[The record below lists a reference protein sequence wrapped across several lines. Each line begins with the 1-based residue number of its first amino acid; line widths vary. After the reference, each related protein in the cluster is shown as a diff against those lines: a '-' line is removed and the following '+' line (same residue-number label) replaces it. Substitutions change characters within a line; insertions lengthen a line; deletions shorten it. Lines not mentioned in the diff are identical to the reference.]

1 MGFWTGLWLSE
12 DIAQM
17 EALLPML
24 SPAARQEAE
33 KLIAEAKERGIADAK
48 ENDEPKSA
56 R

>member
-1 MGFWTGLWLSE
+1 MGFFTGLWLSE
-12 DIAQM
+12 DVAQM

-33 KLIAEAKERGIADAK
+33 KLIAKAKKKGVADAK
-48 ENDEPKSA
+48 KNDEPKSA